1 MSSGNSFNPQN
12 AVVYGLTVLQFDS
25 IFSNYQNIPFGT
37 ATSIN
42 NSFAT
47 VLPFSFTIPQPPG
60 NPQAI
65 EYLFPSINTGPNTYF
80 NISTTNPAFK
90 LNSAWFE
97 PFSDTSSVL
106 VTPVN
111 QTATANL
118 DVATLVSD
126 ETVVASATLTF
137 TFIPGTTQSLSLAY
151 SEGTTLSTQVTN
163 GISTTDSES
172 QTTTVSTGV
181 KATGTLGAGTPTVAS
196 AEVNESVSEAWTI
209 QESKTINYSESQTET
224 VNTNVTSTV
233 TVNVN
238 TATPTSNGQYIYT
251 NSNGQSF
258 YLIPGNQYITQ
269 IQMDTTSYTTP
280 VPNSFSM
287 TGPNMSLPLNIN
299 YSYPYSP
306 FIPPTEE
313 RYVETQNVEAS
324 IYYANYFQ
332 YYWYSGVDPSLFTY
346 QTTPISQAVYSGL
359 LNSVSVTGTDATVVI
374 LPVATTQD
382 ALVTNTL
389 SSGLNSG
396 NNFSGTRLDLRT
408 AAEKLSSKFGVYY
421 NNVNTE
427 GLLKTKDVDISG
439 YNHASVQLGNL
450 DYTLTNFYHSI
461 IETGSGSNTILL
473 TQRDSNNSFKLGSG
487 NNEVFLSGNQNNIR
501 MGDGANWINVA
512 GVDGRNYVIAGDGP
526 TTLSFNKGFGF
537 TQVSNWDIT
546 EDAILFSPEIARENI
561 RVTFDSSHWAYDV
574 YINNNHVANI
584 LSTGGLKFA
593 NEASVV
599 YAQTYA
605 PPMPY
610 NLQSNAGFVNGL
622 YVDAFARAADSGGLS
637 FWTQQLDGGV
647 SRKSVIQ
654 SFLVSTEYNSN
665 HVANSQFVQGL
676 YSDILGRQEDVA
688 GANYWEGQLNSGVAR
703 AIVVGTFLAS
713 SEFNNLVGISYN
725 YDLSF
730 M

>member
-12 AVVYGLTVLQFDS
+12 AAVYGLTALQFNS

-47 VLPFSFTIPQPPG
+47 VLPFSFTIPQTPG

-65 EYLFPSINTGPNTYF
+65 EYLFPSINTGPDTYF
-80 NISTTNPAFK
+80 NISTTNPNFK
-90 LNSAWFE
+90 LLSAWFE
-97 PFSDTSSVL
+97 PFSDTSSVI

-118 DVATLVSD
+118 DVASLVSD

-151 SEGTTLSTQVTN
+151 SEGTTLSTTVTN

-181 KATGTLGAGTPTVAS
+181 KASGTLGAGTATPAS

-224 VNTNVTSTV
+224 ASTNVTSTV

-251 NSNGQSF
+251 NSNGQTF

-269 IQMDTTSYTTP
+269 IQMDSTSYTTP
-280 VPNSFSM
+280 VPNSFTM
-287 TGPNMSLPLNIN
+287 TGQNMSLPMNI
-299 YSYPYSP
+299 SYLDMGLVQEKSSVQ
-306 FIPPTEE
+306 TE
-313 RYVETQNVEAS
+313 NVESA
-324 IYYANYFQ
+324 IYWANYFQ
-332 YYWYSGVDPSLFTY
+332 YYWYSNVDPSLFTY

-359 LNSVSVTGTDATVVI
+359 LNSTSVTGTDATVVI
-374 LPVATTQD
+374 LPVATTED
-382 ALVTNTL
+382 AIVANTL
-389 SSGLNSG
+389 SSGLSST
-396 NNFSGTRLDLRT
+396 NNFTSTRLDLRT
-408 AAEKLSSKFGVYY
+408 AAEKLLSKFGIYY
-421 NNVNTE
+421 NNVNNE

-439 YNHASVQLGNL
+439 YSHASVKIGNL
-450 DYTLTNFYHSI
+450 DYTLTNFSHSI
-461 IETGSGSNTILL
+461 IETGSGDNTIRLAV
-473 TQRDSNNSFKLGSG
+473 RDSNNSFKLGSG

-501 MGDGANWINVA
+501 MGDGANWINVE
-512 GVDGRNYVIAGDGP
+512 GVDGRNYVVAGDGP
-526 TTLSFNKGFGF
+526 TALSFNKGFGF
-537 TQVSNWDIT
+537 TQVSNWDVS
-546 EDAILFSPEIARENI
+546 EDAILFSPDIARENI
-561 RVTFDSSHWAYDV
+561 RVSFDSARWAYDV
-574 YINNNHVANI
+574 YINDNHVANI

-599 YAQTYA
+599 YPQTYA

-610 NLQSNAGFVNGL
+610 NLQSNSGFVNGL
-622 YVDAFARAADSGGLS
+622 YVDSFARAADSAGLS
-637 FWTQQLDGGV
+637 FWTQQLDGGA

-654 SFLVSTEYNSN
+654 NFLTSSEYNSM
-665 HVANSQFVQGL
+665 HLTNSQFIEGL
-676 YSDILGRQEDVA
+676 YHDILGRQEDVS

-703 AIVVGTFLAS
+703 ATVVGTFLAS
-713 SEFNNLVGISYN
+713 SEFNNLVGIS
-725 YDLSF
+725 
-730 M
+730 